1 MKMPQ
6 MNKSSLFYVS
16 ELKRLD
22 KFIISCD
29 VAPE

>member
-6 MNKSSLFYVS
+6 MNKSSLVYVS

-22 KFIISCD
+22 KYLISC
-29 VAPE
+29 